1 MNSQLSKNNEHA
13 ASGGAGS
20 WVPPLC
26 PTSTK
31 KFIYFPL
38 NGLAQA
44 LTIAVT
50 LRANTEQG
58 DPELK
63 PAFLGTDKN
72 SNQTN
77 CNCDANPIC
86 DPSQGMNYSPDF
98 QCWIPI

>member
-20 WVPPLC
+20 LLCVRPPQK
-26 PTSTK
+26 SS
-31 KFIYFPL
+31 FIFLSL

-44 LTIAVT
+44 LTITVT

-63 PAFLGTDKN
+63 PAFPGNEKI
-72 SNQTN
+72 QIKQIVIVMPFPFVIK
-77 CNCDANPIC
+77 AKA
-86 DPSQGMNYSPDF
+86 
-98 QCWIPI
+98 